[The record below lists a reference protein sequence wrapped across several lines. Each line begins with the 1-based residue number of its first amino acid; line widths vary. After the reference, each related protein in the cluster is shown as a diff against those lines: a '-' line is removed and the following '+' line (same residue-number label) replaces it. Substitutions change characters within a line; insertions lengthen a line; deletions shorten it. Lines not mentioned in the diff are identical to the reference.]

1 MIIKFIITC
10 IIAITMLSYVNTTNS
25 HSIKESVSDREIEMT
40 AAMLDKEIV
49 SYYCNHSGMLPEK
62 LDALTLRTMGFTNI
76 FNNKILLESDK
87 YEYKKTSDN
96 SFLLN
101 VKLSKSTVSTVHSGI
116 KLVRPPEVH

>member
-76 FNNKILLESDK
+76 FNNKILLELDK

-101 VKLSKSTVSTVHSGI
+101 VKLSKSTISTVHSGI